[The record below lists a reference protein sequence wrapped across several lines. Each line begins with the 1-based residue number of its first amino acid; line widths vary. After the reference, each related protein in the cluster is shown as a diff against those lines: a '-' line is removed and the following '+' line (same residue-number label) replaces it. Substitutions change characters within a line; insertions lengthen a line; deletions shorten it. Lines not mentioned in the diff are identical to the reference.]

1 MNKQTK
7 LPRMMRVGL
16 LLALV
21 IVTLAA
27 CLPGDVVA
35 DSSGGLKVW
44 LDQPPTGASI
54 PLAPFTLKAHA
65 SDIGGSGVSQVN
77 LLVNDIPLAAVTT
90 DATLPLVYVE
100 TEWNPAAPG
109 EYHIQA
115 QAFNA
120 EGWEFSDVA
129 IVCVGDACA
138 LPLVIAEA
146 TEEGPTLTP
155 TETFT
160 LIPGIT
166 PSDTPTPTVTPSP
179 TNTRVPPSR
188 TPTSTATPSVCAMA
202 TPVNGGPPN
211 GSSVG
216 DPYPTLTWGYI
227 SRDCPV
233 EGFRTDIATDA
244 AFTSIVESGG
254 TGNPS
259 TSWAPANALA
269 DCTTYYWRIAGVI
282 GSTLGPYSAPTSFNT
297 AFPDGCGAPSDTT
310 LPALTVR
317 VTPNPAAYGQYCSE
331 KVATVNVLVV
341 ASDESGIASVVTEYR
356 YMNVNQDQKGDWH
369 GVAMTPGSTNSW
381 NGFFINNNLSEIY
394 TVLGR
399 SSTGYIRVRVTV
411 TDNAD
416 NSTQQDTD
424 VSLTAPC
431 IG

>member
-1 MNKQTK
+1 MNNPMK
-7 LPRMMRVGL
+7 LPRIMRIVL

-35 DSSGGLKVW
+35 EGSGGLKVW

-77 LLVNDIPLAAVTT
+77 LLVNDIPLAAIVTDT
-90 DATLPLVYVE
+90 TLPLVYVE

-129 IVCVGDACA
+129 IVCVGDGCA

-146 TEEGPTLTP
+146 TEELTP

-166 PSDTPTPTVTPSP
+166 PTNTPTPTNTLVP
-179 TNTRVPPSR
+179 TATF
-188 TPTSTATPSVCAMA
+188 TPTSSVCSMA
-202 TPVNGGPPN
+202 VPVNGGPPN
-211 GSSVG
+211 GSTVA
-216 DPYPTLTWGYI
+216 DAFPTLSWSY
-227 SRDCPV
+227 SSNDCPV
-233 EGFRTDIATDA
+233 EGFRIDIATDP
-244 AFTSIVESGG
+244 AFANMVESGG

-259 TSWAPANALA
+259 TSWSPANALA
-269 DCTTYYWRIAGVI
+269 DCTTYYWNVAGVI
-282 GSTLGPYSAPTSFNT
+282 GGTLGPWSAVTSFTT

-310 LPALTVR
+310 GPNLTVR
-317 VTPNPAAYGQYCSE
+317 VTPDPTYFGRYNCNGNGG
-331 KVATVNVLVV
+331 TVLVV
-341 ASDESGIASVVTEYR
+341 ATDDSGITSVVVEFR
-356 YMNVNQDQKGDWH
+356 YMDINKDQKGNWH
-369 GVAMTPGSTNSW
+369 GVSMLPGSPNSW
-381 NGFFINNNLSEIY
+381 TGSFTNTNENLSEIY
-394 TVLGR
+394 SLLGKDP
-399 SSTGYIRVRVTV
+399 TGYVRVRVIV
-411 TDNAD
+411 KDGAGNE
-416 NSTQQDTD
+416 TQQTND
-424 VSLTAPC
+424 VGLTTC
-431 IG
+431 LG